1 MSEINKADIGPP
13 GKLKR
18 ERLKSWFSLA
28 LGAHLLE
35 GEYFSLGK
43 ILPEL
48 FGFHIL
54 QIGALCER
62 EFLEDS
68 CISHKVLIQLQEELL
83 SPAAALQCLADN
95 LPIMSDS
102 IDVVVLP
109 HSLEFL
115 DSPHRLLREI
125 ERILIGEG
133 HLIIIGFNPWSLCGL
148 WRLFLAWR
156 DEPPWNGHFYGMARI
171 KDWLSLLDFELIKTD
186 KFFYRPPLQ
195 NDRIMLKLQFLE
207 KLGKFFWPY
216 FGSVQVI
223 VAKKRVMPLT
233 PIKLSRKDRRSVI
246 ASSGIAE
253 PTTRNQKS

>member
-1 MSEINKADIGPP
+1 MIEAESMRYNAISPMSEINKADIGPP

-186 KFFYRPPLQ
+186 KFFYR
-195 NDRIMLKLQFLE
+195 
-207 KLGKFFWPY
+207 
-216 FGSVQVI
+216 QVI
-223 VAKKRVMPLT
+223 FHSFESKVTIVLCSNCSFWKNWENFSGPTSAVFRLSWQKKGSCR
-233 PIKLSRKDRRSVI
+233 
-246 ASSGIAE
+246 
-253 PTTRNQKS
+253 